1 VSEATDPRFRRLLS
15 ARFCSQ
21 MATQMQATAVAW
33 QIYDL
38 TGDPVALGLI
48 GLAQFAPAIPL
59 MPLAGQA
66 ADRHERRSILIV
78 CYLVFIAT
86 MAALIAAAHVGSPY
100 LIYGVIVVFGAARVF
115 EAPAATSL
123 VPTLVGIG
131 FLKRAIAMFS
141 SVNKTATIAGPA
153 LGGFL
158 YAVGAEAVYGVGIL
172 LLVFALFRISA
183 IGPTGTPSEARDGIS
198 TSPWEGLAFIWRQKL
213 ILASMSLDLIAVVFS
228 AAAGLLPVFAKDIL
242 EVGPWGLGLLRSAPA
257 AGGLTLGLILSRH
270 PIERH
275 AGPVLLAMI
284 AIFGLTAI
292 AFALST
298 SFLLSLALL
307 AIMGAADQVSV
318 VIRGSIMQIMTPDA
332 LRGRV
337 AAAYN
342 LFTNMSNQMGI
353 FEAGFAAS
361 WLGPVA
367 AVVAGGS
374 IAAATAGAW
383 AILFPGLR
391 RIDRL

>member
-1 VSEATDPRFRRLLS
+1 
-15 ARFCSQ
+15 

-48 GLAQFAPAIPL
+48 GFAQFAPAIPL

-66 ADRHERRSILIV
+66 ADRFERRSILIV
-78 CYLVFIAT
+78 CYAVFIAT
-86 MAALIAAAHVGSPY
+86 MAALIAAVHVESSL
-100 LIYGVIVVFGAARVF
+100 LIYGVIAVFGAARVF

-123 VPTLVGIG
+123 VPDLVGAS

-158 YAVGAEAVYGVGIL
+158 YAVGAEAVYGIGIL
-172 LLVFALFRISA
+172 LLVFALFRIAA
-183 IGPTGTPSEARDGIS
+183 IRTTGRSSGAGTS
-198 TSPWEGLAFIWRQKL
+198 TSPWEGIAFIWRQKQ

-242 EVGPWGLGLLRSAPA
+242 QVGPWGLGLLRSAPA
-257 AGGLTLGLILSRH
+257 AGGLALGLILSRH
-270 PIERH
+270 PIERRT
-275 AGPVLLAMI
+275 GPVLLTMI
-284 AIFGLTAI
+284 AIFGFAAI

-298 SFLLSLALL
+298 SFVLSLALL

-318 VIRGSIMQIMTPDA
+318 VIRGSIMQIVTPEH

-353 FEAGFAAS
+353 FEAGLAAS

-367 AVVAGGS
+367 AVVVGGS

>member
-1 VSEATDPRFRRLLS
+1 
-15 ARFCSQ
+15 

-33 QIYDL
+33 QVYDL
-38 TGDPVALGLI
+38 TGDPIVLGLV

-66 ADRHERRSILIV
+66 ADRFERRLILLA
-78 CYLVFIAT
+78 CYVAFMGT
-86 MAALIAAAHVGSPY
+86 MAALIAAAHVGSPA
-100 LIYGVIVVFGAARVF
+100 LIYAVIAVFGAARVF

-123 VPTLVGIG
+123 VPNLVDAG

-158 YAVGAEAVYGVGIL
+158 YALGAEAVYGTGIL
-172 LLVFALFRISA
+172 LLVFALVRVARIGS
-183 IGPTGTPSEARDGIS
+183 TGTPGGERTGAV

-213 ILASMSLDLIAVVFS
+213 ILASMSLDLIAVIFS

-275 AGPVLLAMI
+275 AGSVLLSMI
-284 AIFGLTAI
+284 AIFGCAAV
-292 AFALST
+292 AFAFST
-298 SFLLSLALL
+298 SFALSLALL
-307 AIMGAADQVSV
+307 AVMGAADQVSV
-318 VIRGSIMQIMTPDA
+318 VIRGSIMQIMTPDP

-353 FEAGFAAS
+353 FEAGLAAA

-367 AVVAGGS
+367 AVAVGGT
-374 IAAATAGAW
+374 IAAITAGAW

>member
-1 VSEATDPRFRRLLS
+1 
-15 ARFCSQ
+15 

-33 QIYDL
+33 QVYDL
-38 TGDPVALGLI
+38 TGDPVALGLV

-66 ADRHERRSILIV
+66 ADRFERRLILLA
-78 CYLVFIAT
+78 CYVAFMGT
-86 MAALIAAAHVGSPY
+86 MAALIAAAHVGSPA
-100 LIYGVIVVFGAARVF
+100 LIYAVIAVFGAARVF

-123 VPTLVGIG
+123 VPNLVDAG

-158 YAVGAEAVYGVGIL
+158 YALGAEAVYGTGIL
-172 LLVFALFRISA
+172 LLVFALVRVARIGS
-183 IGPTGTPSEARDGIS
+183 TGTPGGERTGAV

-213 ILASMSLDLIAVVFS
+213 ILASMSLDLIAVIFS
-228 AAAGLLPVFAKDIL
+228 AAAGLLPIFAKDIL

-275 AGPVLLAMI
+275 AGSVLLSMI
-284 AIFGLTAI
+284 AIFGCAAV
-292 AFALST
+292 AFAFST
-298 SFLLSLALL
+298 SFALSLALL
-307 AIMGAADQVSV
+307 AVMGAADQVSV
-318 VIRGSIMQIMTPDA
+318 VIRGSIMQIMTPDP

-342 LFTNMSNQMGI
+342 LSTNMSNQMGI
-353 FEAGFAAS
+353 FEAGLAAA

-367 AVVAGGS
+367 AVAVGGT